1 MTPLA
6 SDGIGKSEFLNAS
19 NLNPLPCAMD
29 KLWPLIPDPF
39 HILDQH
45 VKRRIILRDFCFIIL
60 RTQARK
66 QFMTDDPTEAEKC
79 ESDGSRSIAW
89 RKSSCW
95 TNLIGSVCEPDC
107 GP

>member
-1 MTPLA
+1 MSKPCSALK
-6 SDGIGKSEFLNAS
+6 DE
-19 NLNPLPCAMD
+19 LPFTVMD

-66 QFMTDDPTEAEKC
+66 QFMTDDPTEAEEMRERWLAFDC
-79 ESDGSRSIAW
+79 VAEVAVLD
-89 RKSSCW
+89 
-95 TNLIGSVCEPDC
+95 EPDWV
-107 GP
+107 GL